1 MPMDIEEQIKLYL
14 EDNDLLYQE
23 WYKKQL
29 QFDTGIDH
37 GEACGLKEWKK
48 ECGSWLELHKAALKE
63 RICPHRKKIK
73 AKGTAIG
80 AILGLIELIEDM
92 AGVASVVA
100 TSTILLIQGIDKL
113 CEDYES

>member
-1 MPMDIEEQIKLYL
+1 MDVKEQIKLYL

-48 ECGSWLELHKAALKE
+48 EFGSWLEVHKAALKE
-63 RICPHRKKIK
+63 RICPHRKNIK

-80 AILGLIELIEDM
+80 VILGLIGLIEGM
-92 AGVASVVA
+92 AFVGAVKQL
-100 TSTILLIQGIDKL
+100 STILFIYGIDKL